1 MAEPAVKARVE
12 GKVSSRWLTL
22 KLLDSD
28 PSLMKELRE
37 YLNEDILEVPEISLA
52 LSQAREHLAKY
63 GITNEILKDRI
74 LCGSYSYE
82 HPLSLSYGVN
92 LPSSLITL
100 LPLALESSSCPPVS
114 VCGTGT

>member
-1 MAEPAVKARVE
+1 ME
-12 GKVSSRWLTL
+12 GKVNSRWLTL

-37 YLNEDILEVPEISLA
+37 YLDEDILEVPEISLA

-74 LCGSYSYE
+74 
-82 HPLSLSYGVN
+82 VA
-92 LPSSLITL
+92 
-100 LPLALESSSCPPVS
+100 ALVASAEKICVIRSSSTKTDTMKV
-114 VCGTGT
+114 TGSWIRF